1 LIENNPLPSPPL
13 YVHITMLFSGRDG
26 LVPSNGK
33 AIQVQFEYLLLSPH
47 RFFDNMFLNNA
58 RNTTFAEL
66 FFDL

>member
-1 LIENNPLPSPPL
+1 
-13 YVHITMLFSGRDG
+13 MLFSGRDG